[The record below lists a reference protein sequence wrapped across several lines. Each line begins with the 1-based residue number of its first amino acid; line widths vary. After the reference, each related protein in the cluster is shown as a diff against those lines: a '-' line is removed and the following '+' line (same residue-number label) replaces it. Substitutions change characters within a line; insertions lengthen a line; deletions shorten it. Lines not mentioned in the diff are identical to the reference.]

1 MGNHSAHLK
10 CRHAA
15 ALVLLLPLSCAQ
27 AQPGDKA
34 MSDVAETYIRAIENG
49 EKVSSP
55 PSALMPDGQ
64 PSPAALERFRREL
77 LSAGGP
83 VREGVVNLLVDLGI
97 QSDPLVHRNVSV
109 LRSPA
114 LIGILINEGCNL
126 PDQGCLAAL
135 DGLRLNTPGELLKPH
150 GARLAEILR
159 RQPSDAVLLTV
170 AKAKATEALD
180 LVKPLAVRESA
191 QRALAAL
198 GDADRER
205 ALADAIDAA
214 QTGEALADALA
225 KSALVG
231 TDRLIRKIG
240 EQMRTPLTLDV
251 RGAYIASVRLNV
263 LDALRY
269 NFPQV
274 PEFYAQNIMD
284 DGDYLKVE
292 EMLTRDFGVVF
303 HQPRPE
309 FMKLIGYPRL
319 PPLQ

>member
-1 MGNHSAHLK
+1 MT
-10 CRHAA
+10 
-15 ALVLLLPLSCAQ
+15 
-27 AQPGDKA
+27 
-34 MSDVAETYIRAIENG
+34 DVADTYIRAIEKG
-49 EKVSSP
+49 EQVTSP
-55 PSALMPDGQ
+55 PSALMPNGQ
-64 PSPAALERFRREL
+64 PSAAAVERLRQEL
-77 LSAGGP
+77 LSASGP
-83 VREGVVNLLVDLGI
+83 VREGIVNLLVDLGI

-114 LIGILINEGCNL
+114 LISILINEGCHL

-135 DGLRLNTPGELLKPH
+135 DALRLNTPTELLKPH
-150 GARLAEILR
+150 GTRLAEILE

-170 AKAKATEALD
+170 AKAKATEALE
-180 LVKPLAVRESA
+180 LVKPLAGREA
-191 QRALAAL
+191 AERALAAL
-198 GDADRER
+198 GDAERER
-205 ALADAIDAA
+205 ALIDAIDAA

-231 TDRLIRKIG
+231 TEELIRKIG
-240 EQMRTPLTLDV
+240 EQMRTPLKLDI

-284 DGDYLKVE
+284 DGDYLRVE

-303 HQPRPE
+303 QQPRPE

-319 PPLQ
+319 APVQ